1 MSRRVSF
8 SSSIKDR
15 DLAIAALDSLKY
27 SYRSEGDNILHLTS
41 GPLSRATID
50 LRTGEVI
57 SDSDYHSRAD
67 LGGLRQAYSE
77 AEVRR
82 VIQRQGSTIESRK
95 VNERGEVKMLV
106 RMVG

>member
-15 DLAIAALDSLKY
+15 DLAISALDALKY
-27 SYRSEGDNILHLTS
+27 SYRAEGENVLSLTS

-50 LRTGEVI
+50 LRTGDVV
-57 SDSDYHSRAD
+57 SDSDYHSRSD

-82 VIQRQGSTIESRK
+82 VIQRQGSTIESRR
-95 VNERGEVKMLV
+95 VTDNGDVKLLV